1 MLQNLNQTLFFQ
13 KYVLRYNNALSF
25 YGSKIIFDRP
35 NYFGRVPIIL
45 DGTNS
50 FWSGSNHFG
59 QVQIIKISPEKSDL
73 NLTKIIWTSSK
84 RFGPDQN
91 NLYPSKTIW
100 TVQNHFGPIEGQGR
114 CGMSNKLLNW
124 NHITYSTALALE
136 HREKQ
141 HAVLFGPD
149 LVLAWVFSVFLAYI
163 YFSSNMLSGS

>member
-1 MLQNLNQTLFFQ
+1 MINLLDLCL
-13 KYVLRYNNALSF
+13 VLLWVQIDF
-25 YGSKIIFDRP
+25 GPSK
-35 NYFGRVPIIL
+35 
-45 DGTNS
+45 S
-50 FWSGSNHFG
+50 FWSSTNHFG
-59 QVQIIKISPEKSDL
+59 QVQIIKISPEKSNL
-73 NLTKIIWTSSK
+73 NLTKRIWTRPK
-84 RFGPDQN
+84 QLGPDQN